1 MGFILRT
8 GQMHNVVVL
17 GLFILIDKDK
27 YRPDFSLHGYVNNRG
42 LASPIA
48 GNARQCFYAVAPYG
62 VVFQNQHEQRVH
74 DDGLALGFVP
84 LQALH
89 TLLEQFQIGYGVPVQ
104 MVKIVRFDGHPRAM
118 FFMIVAT
125 MNCLELENIVGSVS
139 NMFQNRRFDKFQVD

>member
-62 VVFQNQHEQRVH
+62 WFSRISMSSVFMTMASLWVLSRFRLSIHCWNSSRL
-74 DDGLALGFVP
+74 DMGF
-84 LQALH
+84 QSKWS
-89 TLLEQFQIGYGVPVQ
+89 
-104 MVKIVRFDGHPRAM
+104 KIVRFDGHPRAM

-125 MNCLELENIVGSVS
+125 MNCLGRKHCG
-139 NMFQNRRFDKFQVD
+139 FRF